1 LADGSSIEWTEA
13 TWNPVTGCTKIF
25 VNSMS
30 DLFQKDVPLEFIKKV
45 FAVMNDCSQ
54 HTFQIL
60 TKRPE
65 IAQQYASALKWT
77 PNIWMGASVE
87 DSRVLHRIKNLVKIP
102 AATRVLSVEPLL
114 GPLPRLP
121 LKGIDRRST
130 RAVDS
135 SKRARVQARTTFT
148 MISPRWSAA
157 MMAGSRPRPGRAT
170 QSDECCPF
178 ASKQPVGPGNHWW
191 NVLEGMDH
199 EAVALP

>member
-102 AATRVLSVEPLL
+102 AATRFLSVEPLL

-135 SKRARVQARTTFT
+135 SR
-148 MISPRWSAA
+148 
-157 MMAGSRPRPGRAT
+157 GHESRLVRPSR
-170 QSDECCPF
+170 
-178 ASKQPVGPGNHWW
+178 
-191 NVLEGMDH
+191 
-199 EAVALP
+199 